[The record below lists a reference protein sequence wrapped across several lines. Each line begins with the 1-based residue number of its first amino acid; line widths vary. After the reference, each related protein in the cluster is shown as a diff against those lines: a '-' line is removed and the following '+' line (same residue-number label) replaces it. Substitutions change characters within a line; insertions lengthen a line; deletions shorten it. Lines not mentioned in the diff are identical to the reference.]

1 MAKAHASAHASAD
14 ASSHVALTHKVP
26 QPDGKK
32 IIKIPDVCVTFTTAQ
47 REPLAISP
55 PSAPTPPAAP
65 ADAPAAAASTLDDIL
80 RDLDP
85 MNNTRTQV
93 ESDTSAPHQSLEKP
107 PESPAQS
114 SSDTPQSCCTWQ

>member
-1 MAKAHASAHASAD
+1 MP
-14 ASSHVALTHKVP
+14 HKVP

-32 IIKIPDVCVTFTTAQ
+32 IIKIPDVCATFPTAQ

-55 PSAPTPPAAP
+55 PSAPTPPAVP
-65 ADAPAAAASTLDDIL
+65 ADAPAAASNLDDIL

-93 ESDTSAPHQSLEKP
+93 ESDTSAGSAAEGQ
-107 PESPAQS
+107 Q
-114 SSDTPQSCCTWQ
+114 D